1 MYQKLDIKYSKVSM
15 FPLYHR
21 AIFKPKLFCR
31 RVQTGPP
38 PPLPSHYLKA
48 SRSGTVIFPS
58 SNYQPLPLKSVN
70 KSRSP
75 ITLAKFTKSQD
86 YRTWY
91 ISSKTKSKGDK
102 VNFCKI
108 KVNQEIN
115 NEMIFFSFSICG
127 LLISPFS
134 RPNLPL
140 WVHLNAEKFGQ
151 L

>member
-21 AIFKPKLFCR
+21 TIFKPKLFCR
-31 RVQTGPP
+31 RVQTGP
-38 PPLPSHYLKA
+38 S
-48 SRSGTVIFPS
+48 PS
-58 SNYQPLPLKSVN
+58 SSLTLFESFPQRHCNIFFKQFQPLPLKSVN

-108 KVNQEIN
+108 KVNQEII